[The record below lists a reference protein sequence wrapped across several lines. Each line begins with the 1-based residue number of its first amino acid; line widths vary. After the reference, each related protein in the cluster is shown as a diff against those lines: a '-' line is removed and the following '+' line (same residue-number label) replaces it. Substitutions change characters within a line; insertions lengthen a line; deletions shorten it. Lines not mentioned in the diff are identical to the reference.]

1 MSSQPHTVL
10 PWVVRRTRLP
20 LLSLR
25 CADCRSESATTG
37 AGRFRVNAN
46 GKLLSVWL
54 LVRCAFCDRTGKL
67 TVHERVPVRAF
78 DPALLDAYRA
88 NDPELVAS
96 TLLDPLFARRN
107 RFTLDWTGAWRL
119 HTPPARPGQERLDRE
134 RLDRAPW
141 PVRVEV
147 VFDDPVPVRPD
158 RLIARALGLSR
169 NEVHR
174 RIKCD
179 TPLRRPTSG
188 GFTFT
193 VMPRD

>member
-10 PWVVRRTRLP
+10 PWAVRRTRLP

-37 AGRFRVNAN
+37 EGRFRVNAN
-46 GKLLSVWL
+46 GKLLDVWL
-54 LVRCAFCDRTGKL
+54 LARCVSCDRTAKL
-67 TVHERVPVRAF
+67 TVHERTPVGSF
-78 DPALLDAYRA
+78 DPAVLHGYRV
-88 NDPELVAS
+88 NDPRLVAS
-96 TLLDPLFARRN
+96 RLLDPLLARRN

-119 HTPPARPGQERLDRE
+119 HTPPERLDE
-134 RLDRAPW
+134 AW
-141 PVRVEV
+141 PVRVDV

-158 RLIARALGLSR
+158 RLIARGLGLSR
-169 NEVHR
+169 NEVLR
-174 RIKCD
+174 RIKCGIS
-179 TPLRRPTSG
+179 LRRPTSA